1 MEDVSL
7 IASTFTAQ
15 ERDYIRR
22 ELDMFFSTLPTVA
35 EGFQL
40 KTWRGGPEAGKPKIP
55 PAVKSLMDRGL
66 MQLDLR
72 QRLPRVF
79 FTPAGLM

>member
-22 ELDMFFSTLPTVA
+22 ELDMFFST
-35 EGFQL
+35 F
-40 KTWRGGPEAGKPKIP
+40 
-55 PAVKSLMDRGL
+55 KSLMDRGL